1 MDTENVIVKK
11 QVLELLS
18 ALCVYNAE
26 GYTRSLEVLE
36 QYKTKHSE
44 RYRFSVI
51 LKELKNAQTNEY
63 KAALIAFINCLI
75 ISTTNLH
82 DRIRIRNEFV
92 GLKLISVLSDI
103 RREKAIDNDV
113 LVQLD
118 VFDEQRDSDESQF
131 SGPEGVDL
139 SSPLD
144 VFHAVFR
151 QVADTPQEMTFLNI
165 LQHLLRI
172 DMRENISDMI
182 WDTAETMIHKVTL
195 LDSVEERQK
204 LIRSTSYGN
213 IPNKFVPKYK
223 GGETRCLCGCHR
235 DEMGRRKSSL
245 TNNAASPGLL
255 SPRETSPLPQ
265 QRSPGH
271 SPLPAGCGST
281 PAPPSGVPPM
291 PLHKIPPLSSPE
303 IKIKLPQQ
311 NIPKPK
317 AKMKTFN
324 WNKLPDSKVVNG
336 RNVWTLAAENHK
348 EAAKDLDWS
357 EMEGLFCQQSA
368 LPQNVRFDPNA
379 PPRTPDAERKKKE
392 QEIMLLDGKRSLNIN
407 IILKQFRSSNDQI
420 LHLIKTGAHD
430 EIGAERLRGLL
441 KILPTNDEVEALKS
455 FDGDHNRLGSAEK
468 FLLQLIAVPSY
479 RLRIDAMLLKE
490 EFSANVT
497 YLEPA
502 INAMIVAGEELKEDQ
517 RLRELLYM
525 VVLAGNFLNSGGYAG
540 NAAGV
545 KLASLQ
551 KLTDIRAN
559 KPGMN
564 LIHYVALQAEKKDK
578 ALLEVADNLPAL
590 EEATK
595 ATTDQLKNDV
605 AALDLKV
612 TRITKQL
619 ESQPTGSDIKEQMD
633 EFLKLAE
640 TQVNELKEDL
650 KMLDQIRSE
659 LAEFFCEEKETF
671 KLEECFKV
679 FFNFLSKLKHAVL
692 DNQKRLQQEA
702 IAQARRKQRE
712 ELLARR
718 RQSHGFSGSVSGS
731 ESDAM
736 DVDDFGNRSLRLKR
750 TVLDL
755 NGTLSDREP
764 SFLNVLE
771 SPRLKRRQGSFSGPN
786 QETSEDKM
794 QVDEFSATGSLRR
807 RRSRVPS
814 EEDDSNLLEYLRAS
828 GHGDGTRERLSVGSL
843 SETYGSLDRSWARRL
858 RGGKRRPDLLS
869 ADLTGESVPK
879 VQKEAE
885 EITEKPPDQ
894 KVEAWLLNNVQQ
906 RSKASDIRKRF
917 WKHRKSLDIESDK
930 IQEEPANAVHLTALS
945 PLPEVTTPRTDP
957 AISGL
962 TSQKPPTSSNWKPN
976 INTKDV
982 SNAMEVIEEYV
993 LNVRRSLTISTKV
1006 DLSLINNKAME
1017 ELISIVNKLQDICT
1031 NHGTKLSLD
1040 LPQIAV
1046 IGGQS
1051 AGKSSVLESF
1061 VRRDFLPRGTGIVT
1075 RRPLILQLINSHEEY
1090 AEFGH
1095 LKGNRFIDFDLV
1107 RLEIEADTERICG
1120 SNKGISDKPIR
1131 LQIHSPYVLNLT
1143 LIDLP
1148 GMTKIPV
1155 ADQPQDIENQ
1165 IRDMLLEYISKENCL
1180 ILAVSPA
1187 NADLATSDA
1196 LKLAQEVDATGVRT
1210 IGVITKLDL
1219 MDEGTDARNI
1229 LENKVHPL
1237 QRGYIGVV
1245 NRSQKNT
1252 NDKKSI
1258 QDAIKDE
1265 KKFFLSH
1272 PAYTHLANRMG
1283 TPYLHRVLNKQLT
1296 RHIKSCLPAL
1306 REHIQLQASALE
1318 KEVENFKRFET
1329 TDKMNDVVHMVHFL
1343 RKDFERMVEGGTSGD
1358 VPTDELSS
1366 GAKINNI
1373 FHQCLPEWINRIH
1386 QHGEYN
1392 EKKLRDE
1399 IACVI
1404 KNINGVRA
1412 SIFIPDRAFG
1422 AIVNNQIPR
1431 LMEPSWKCVDDVIQE
1446 LKRAVLKCT
1455 AKMCRFPILKE
1466 TCERAILTHISK
1478 QESVCKDYIQA
1489 IIDCELAYHN
1499 TNHDDFV
1506 GFGYVKKQII
1516 QEGSISIS
1524 QEGLVK
1530 GGNKEYS
1537 SILTTEDL
1545 SWYKGDNGDDQEPKY
1560 TIPLEG
1566 IKLKELE
1573 SGLMTKKHTFTLYQS
1588 NGRNIYKDSKKLY
1601 VTFKD
1606 QDSYDA
1612 WKAAFARVDVT
1623 SGDTENDKESMKNKR
1638 EILTIRNAVDSY
1650 MKIVSNQVKD
1660 LVPKCIVKFLL
1671 NSCKYFIQSDL
1682 LAELYLNNNNL
1693 ANLVL
1698 ENEEEVNQREEKRR
1712 LYGAYAAKKSP
1723 LRKQAPKAVDM
1734 DKRKAVIASLGKQ
1747 SDFQDSL
1754 TVYVRGKSVEREETV
1769 KDLDMSVKSGH
1780 ESQPKLD
1787 ISVRSGHAKSSPIL
1801 IKVTDTSEKPRV
1813 PISSSPPKQKI
1824 DKIDIDSENIETPPV
1839 TRRSFSSVR
1848 PLLSLQSTYASDEDD
1863 DMMSLRRNKKWSG
1876 EENKNKWKD
1885 SDLGEGKFDRYSSI
1899 RRSRRIRKAPEGA
1912 PSSDEEPAFERKEP
1926 DGVDSELEKVESND
1940 RVEDKLESTPTSETK
1955 KSKRS
1960 FRWSLVE
1967 KSDVEKAIAQI
1978 DDAVD
1983 GTKMKDD
1990 SWKSRLTRS
1999 FRHSTDKDKPSV
2011 KQVERAKENVPPTKD
2026 MGLRRLSSASI
2037 VSKKENTTGLRRT
2050 VSSASTNEKP
2060 KSLFR
2065 SKKEP
2070 AESKPLRF
2078 GSLVRTLTGV
2088 KESQKKD
2095 IKPVSPVKPV
2105 STTTRTVFALPK
2117 MQSRDSLYEAPKAA
2131 AATTTKS
2138 KTNARPPTKVT
2149 IGQAPQLRSLNRTN
2163 RRSDIVPSPTSSLS
2177 PTGSLRRSGSSLAP
2191 PRTPLLRSE
2200 SVRVRTAT
2208 RVDPS
2213 KPPVKLSQLK
2223 PATPIVPKLPARTSG
2238 GFSFM
2243 RPTASSSAK
2252 DGIHT
2257 TKAAPRRK

>member
-1 MDTENVIVKK
+1 MEPRIGLDYIVENKEYTAKLASALDTENVIVKK

-271 SPLPAGCGST
+271 SPLPAGLQPPPGVPPPPPTGLPPPPPPPGCGST

-930 IQEEPANAVHLTALS
+930 IQEPANAVHLTALS

-982 SNAMEVIEEYV
+982 SNAMEVIE
-993 LNVRRSLTISTKV
+993 
-1006 DLSLINNKAME
+1006 D
-1017 ELISIVNKLQDICT
+1017 
-1031 NHGTKLSLD
+1031 
-1040 LPQIAV
+1040 
-1046 IGGQS
+1046 
-1051 AGKSSVLESF
+1051 
-1061 VRRDFLPRGTGIVT
+1061 
-1075 RRPLILQLINSHEEY
+1075 
-1090 AEFGH
+1090 
-1095 LKGNRFIDFDLV
+1095 
-1107 RLEIEADTERICG
+1107 
-1120 SNKGISDKPIR
+1120 
-1131 LQIHSPYVLNLT
+1131 
-1143 LIDLP
+1143 
-1148 GMTKIPV
+1148 
-1155 ADQPQDIENQ
+1155 
-1165 IRDMLLEYISKENCL
+1165 
-1180 ILAVSPA
+1180 
-1187 NADLATSDA
+1187 
-1196 LKLAQEVDATGVRT
+1196 
-1210 IGVITKLDL
+1210 
-1219 MDEGTDARNI
+1219 
-1229 LENKVHPL
+1229 
-1237 QRGYIGVV
+1237 
-1245 NRSQKNT
+1245 
-1252 NDKKSI
+1252 
-1258 QDAIKDE
+1258 
-1265 KKFFLSH
+1265 
-1272 PAYTHLANRMG
+1272 
-1283 TPYLHRVLNKQLT
+1283 
-1296 RHIKSCLPAL
+1296 
-1306 REHIQLQASALE
+1306 
-1318 KEVENFKRFET
+1318 
-1329 TDKMNDVVHMVHFL
+1329 
-1343 RKDFERMVEGGTSGD
+1343 
-1358 VPTDELSS
+1358 
-1366 GAKINNI
+1366 
-1373 FHQCLPEWINRIH
+1373 
-1386 QHGEYN
+1386 
-1392 EKKLRDE
+1392 
-1399 IACVI
+1399 
-1404 KNINGVRA
+1404 
-1412 SIFIPDRAFG
+1412 
-1422 AIVNNQIPR
+1422 
-1431 LMEPSWKCVDDVIQE
+1431 
-1446 LKRAVLKCT
+1446 
-1455 AKMCRFPILKE
+1455 
-1466 TCERAILTHISK
+1466 
-1478 QESVCKDYIQA
+1478 
-1489 IIDCELAYHN
+1489 
-1499 TNHDDFV
+1499 
-1506 GFGYVKKQII
+1506 
-1516 QEGSISIS
+1516 
-1524 QEGLVK
+1524 
-1530 GGNKEYS
+1530 
-1537 SILTTEDL
+1537 
-1545 SWYKGDNGDDQEPKY
+1545 
-1560 TIPLEG
+1560 
-1566 IKLKELE
+1566 
-1573 SGLMTKKHTFTLYQS
+1573 
-1588 NGRNIYKDSKKLY
+1588 
-1601 VTFKD
+1601 
-1606 QDSYDA
+1606 
-1612 WKAAFARVDVT
+1612 
-1623 SGDTENDKESMKNKR
+1623 
-1638 EILTIRNAVDSY
+1638 
-1650 MKIVSNQVKD
+1650 
-1660 LVPKCIVKFLL
+1660 
-1671 NSCKYFIQSDL
+1671 
-1682 LAELYLNNNNL
+1682 
-1693 ANLVL
+1693 
-1698 ENEEEVNQREEKRR
+1698 
-1712 LYGAYAAKKSP
+1712 AAKKSP